1 MLARAAR
8 GLWILAAIRRD
19 RQWLSA
25 SIYAA
30 MRQLLYSD
38 VKKKSVLSQ
47 KTTVTLQRR
56 KGKVGI
62 KPENDNSFT
71 AE

>member
-1 MLARAAR
+1 MRHVDCGYWRQFGAIGCGDAR
-8 GLWILAAIRRD
+8 
-19 RQWLSA
+19 SKH
-25 SIYAA
+25 AA

-71 AE
+71 AA